1 MREVKDTNELENL
14 PNRNIWKLH
23 EASIRNDCNS
33 YNKEFKK
40 NSETVGSVEIYKE
53 VLEGVLLKATSG
65 LWMHKRLVHREK
77 APPGIDKHGGG
88 MMMSVKS

>member
-23 EASIRNDCNS
+23 EASIRSDCNS

-40 NSETVGSVEIYKE
+40 NSETVGSVEIYNE
-53 VLEGVLLKATSG
+53 VLKGVLLKATSG
-65 LWMHKRLVHREK
+65 LWMHKRLVHRQK